1 MSTSSAPSSS
11 WGRNIVIIYSIFALS
26 TLGFVAF
33 AMTQRVDLTSADYY
47 EQALRHD
54 ETVAALQRGMD
65 AGVHVVVGPMLQIM
79 IPQQMLLDGRMQVR
93 LARADDPSLDRNLSI
108 TPDPALGFAIST
120 KEMRHGKWRLIAE
133 WKSKGLLYRCEAAIR
148 I

>member
-1 MSTSSAPSSS
+1 MSTSSTPSSR
-11 WGRNIVIIYSIFALS
+11 WGRNIVIVYSIFALS

-54 ETVAALQRGMD
+54 ETAAALKRGID
-65 AGVHVVVGPMLQIM
+65 AGVHVVGGPMLQIM

-93 LARADDPSLDRNLSI
+93 LVRADDPSLDRNLSMS
-108 TPDPALGFAIST
+108 PDPALGYAIST
-120 KEMRHGKWRLIAE
+120 KEMRRGKWRLIAE
-133 WKSKGLLYRCEAAIR
+133 WKSNGLLYRCEADIW

>member
-1 MSTSSAPSSS
+1 MNSSHAPRSN
-11 WGRNIVIIYSIFALS
+11 WGRNIVIVYSIFALS

-54 ETVAALQRGMD
+54 ETVAALKRGMD
-65 AGVHVVVGPMLQIM
+65 AGVHVVVGPVLQIV
-79 IPQQMLLDGRMQVR
+79 IPQQMPIDGRIQVR

-108 TPDPALGFAIST
+108 TADPVLGIAIST
-120 KEMRHGKWRLIAE
+120 TDMRRGKWRLIAE
-133 WKSKGLLYRCEAAIR
+133 WKSKGLAYRCESAIW